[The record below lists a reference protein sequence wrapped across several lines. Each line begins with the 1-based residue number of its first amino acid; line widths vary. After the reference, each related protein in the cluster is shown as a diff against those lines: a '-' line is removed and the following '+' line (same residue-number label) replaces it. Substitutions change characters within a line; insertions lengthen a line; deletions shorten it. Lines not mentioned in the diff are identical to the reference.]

1 MSKNANSKF
10 LLSVIALLQLF
21 DIFIHAATNQL
32 EFLRV
37 TSNLV
42 VLVWL
47 MLVFIDK
54 TDTKFLLAVIGSVG
68 LYLILNTIFLV
79 QAGLTNPAQ
88 GGAPRTM
95 LFALVAL
102 TVAFSTILA
111 YRHSAKQDE

>member
-1 MSKNANSKF
+1 MPKNINSKF
-10 LLSVIALLQLF
+10 LLIAIALLQLF

-42 VLVWL
+42 ILVWL
-47 MLVFIDK
+47 ALVFVGKID
-54 TDTKFLLAVIGSVG
+54 TILLAAIGFVG

-95 LFALVAL
+95 LFTLVVL
-102 TVAFSTILA
+102 TVILSVVLAFQQKKHPA
-111 YRHSAKQDE
+111 